1 MRLIIKTS
9 LWYFLLTLFVFGLG
23 GVASFYLVRNAVQR
37 ETDWELVRDLREV
50 RSLIEHEV
58 ALEKIEFRNIQI
70 TPLEDVNLGEYH
82 LKERKSH
89 IVRDTSQ
96 RSTNANNNIEMT
108 PLAYVSRF
116 SSEAVFGDTLIYLKR
131 TGKMESFR
139 KLAAVLPI
147 QDKFYKLEIVNII
160 FEQDDIFDVVS
171 QIVLRLF
178 FFMILALIIGS
189 ILIAK
194 QLLAPFEQ
202 LLHAIA
208 TFSIKSEQVQAMPNT
223 NITEF
228 KRIGS
233 FLEKM
238 MTKAKKD
245 YQTLKEFTEN
255 ASHEM
260 QTPIAVAKGK
270 LEILQQRSD
279 LNEEQAEL
287 IETSQY
293 ALSKLSKLSTA
304 LALLAKIENQEFIS
318 QESIDFSE
326 VVSHNVALFNEIA
339 ELKELTIEAN
349 IVETVK
355 INMDS
360 ALADIL
366 VANLLK
372 NAIQHNI
379 ENGWIKITLTPHQLL
394 VENTGKPLN
403 ISPEEL
409 FVRFRKNNQSSGSLG
424 LGLAIVKKIVDLNN
438 LLIDYQQYE
447 DIHRI
452 IVSLPNS

>member
-1 MRLIIKTS
+1 MRLIVKTS

-70 TPLEDVNLGEYH
+70 TPLEDVNLEEYH

-89 IVRDTSQ
+89 TVRDTSQ
-96 RSTNANNNIEMT
+96 RGTDANNNIEMT

-178 FFMILALIIGS
+178 FFMVLALIIGS

-202 LLHAIA
+202 LLHSIA

-287 IETSQY
+287 IETSQH

-349 IVETVK
+349 IVEAVK

-379 ENGWIKITLTPHQLL
+379 ENGWIKIMLMPHQLL

-424 LGLAIVKKIVDLNN
+424 LGLAIVKKIADMNN

-452 IVSLPNS
+452 VVSLPN

>member
-1 MRLIIKTS
+1 MRLIVKTS
-9 LWYFLLTLFVFGLG
+9 FWYFLLTLFVFGLG
-23 GVASFYLVRNAVQR
+23 GVASFFLVRSAVQR

-50 RSLIEHEV
+50 KSLLENEV
-58 ALEKIEFRNIQI
+58 PLDKIEFRNIQI
-70 TPLEDVNLGEYH
+70 TPLEEVNLEEYH
-82 LKERKSH
+82 LRAQKSH
-89 IVRDTSQ
+89 IVQDTLQ
-96 RSTNANNNIEMT
+96 RNTNNNTEIT
-108 PLAYVSRF
+108 PLTYVNRF
-116 SSEAVFGDTLIYLKR
+116 SNDATFSDTLIYLKR

-139 KLAAVLPI
+139 KLSVIQPI
-147 QDKFYKLEIVNII
+147 RNQFYKLEIVNII

-208 TFSIKSEQVQAMPNT
+208 TFNIKSEQVQAMPNT

-228 KRIGS
+228 QRIGS
-233 FLEKM
+233 FLDRM

-260 QTPIAVAKGK
+260 QTPIAIAKGK
-270 LEILQQRSD
+270 LEILQQRND

-287 IETSQY
+287 IEKSQH

-326 VVSHNVALFNEIA
+326 VVSHNVALFSEIA
-339 ELKELTIEAN
+339 ELKELTIEADVVEAVKVN
-349 IVETVK
+349 I
-355 INMDS
+355 DS

-379 ENGWIKITLTPHQLL
+379 ENGWIKIRLTSHQLL

-403 ISPEEL
+403 IPPEEL

-424 LGLAIVKKIVDLNN
+424 LGLAIVKKIADLNN
-438 LLIDYQQYE
+438 LSIDYQQYE
-447 DIHRI
+447 HIHRI
-452 IVSLPNS
+452 AITLPNS